1 MVDGD
6 EGAGEPLDRR
16 SLSDDKERQRAIEDV
31 LRDQARRE
39 VLRDVAYRI
48 PHASLR
54 TRVVATVLAAVAI
67 LGWFLPI
74 PFLEPRIDFPL
85 PPAEETSGL
94 RLSTY
99 LQAQQVEAFRL
110 SAGRLPDVLREAG
123 KTIPG
128 MTYERIDAST
138 YRLVGATERATVRW
152 ISTDSLSALLG
163 DAPKRFPAVA
173 R

>member
-1 MVDGD
+1 MAMIGSSIAPVF
-6 EGAGEPLDRR
+6 AL
-16 SLSDDKERQRAIEDV
+16 SL
-31 LRDQARRE
+31 
-39 VLRDVAYRI
+39 VAAPAMYRVI
-48 PHASLR
+48 GMSGIFIFIA
-54 TRVVATVLAAVAI
+54 VLAAVAI

-110 SAGRLPDVLREAG
+110 SSGRLPDVLREAG

-128 MTYERIDAST
+128 MIYERIDAST